1 MKQPF
6 AESTPCPYTHGM
18 NVELTPDAALWV
30 QAEVA
35 AGRFATPEDALRFA
49 VSHAKTSTL
58 REELAAAERE
68 GGRFT
73 TADVRIFARDHL
85 DTLPTGR

>member
-1 MKQPF
+1 
-6 AESTPCPYTHGM
+6 M

-30 QAEVA
+30 EAEVA
-35 AGRFATPEDALRFA
+35 AGRFRTPEDALRFA
-49 VSHAKTSTL
+49 VNHAKTSIL

-73 TADVRIFARDHL
+73 TADIRIFARDHL
-85 DTLPTGR
+85 DTQADGR